1 MEIAD
6 ALGTVTAGRDLT
18 QPEAK
23 AVFDAIM
30 AGELTPAQIAA
41 VLAALKTKGEAVAE
55 IAGAAEAMR
64 AVSAKVV
71 ADVPQLV
78 DTCGTGGSGA
88 AKRFNVSTAAAF
100 VAAAGGARVAKHGNR
115 AMSSRSGSADV
126 LEAAG
131 AALDLDAEQV
141 GRSIAEVGVGFLFAP
156 NHHPAMRH
164 AGPVRRELGIGT
176 IFNLLGPLTNP
187 AGAKRQVIGVFA
199 TEWQRPVAEV
209 CRTLGSQHVLV
220 VHGRGLDELATDG
233 PSQVVELQG
242 GRIESYA
249 VAPANF
255 GLAERGMEGLEAA
268 TPEASLALVRGA
280 LNGSNA
286 AAADLVALN
295 AGAALYAAGA
305 ATTLANGVTLA
316 QDVIA
321 TGQAAEKFREFID
334 FTRLAAAA

>member
-1 MEIAD
+1 MEFAD
-6 ALGTVTAGRDLT
+6 ALGTLTAGRDLT
-18 QPEAK
+18 RPQAK

-64 AVSAKVV
+64 AVSAKVTV
-71 ADVPQLV
+71 DAPQLV
-78 DTCGTGGSGA
+78 DTCGTGGSGT

-131 AALDLDAEQV
+131 AALDLAPEQV
-141 GRSIAEVGVGFLFAP
+141 GRGIADVGVGFLFAP

-176 IFNLLGPLTNP
+176 VFNLLGPLTNP

-199 TEWQRPVAEV
+199 AEWQCPMAEV
-209 CRTLGSQHVLV
+209 CQALGSQHVLV
-220 VHGRGLDELATDG
+220 VHSRGLDELAIDG
-233 PSQVVELQG
+233 PSQVVELRD
-242 GRIESYA
+242 GRVESYA
-249 VAPANF
+249 IAPADF
-255 GLAERGMEGLEAA
+255 GMAERGMEALEAA
-268 TPEASLALVRGA
+268 TPEASLALLRGA
-280 LNGSNA
+280 LNGSNE

-321 TGQAAEKFREFID
+321 TGQATEKFREFID
-334 FTRLAAAA
+334 FTRLAAA

>member
-18 QPEAK
+18 RPQAK
-23 AVFDAIM
+23 AVFDGIM

-41 VLAALKTKGEAVAE
+41 VLAALKTKGESVAE

-71 ADVPQLV
+71 MDAPHLV

-131 AALDLDAEQV
+131 AALDLTPEQV
-141 GRSIAEVGVGFLFAP
+141 GRGIADVGVGFLFAP

-176 IFNLLGPLTNP
+176 VFNLLGPLTNP

-199 TEWQRPVAEV
+199 AEWQRPMAEV
-209 CRTLGSQHVLV
+209 CQALGSQHVLV
-220 VHGRGLDELATDG
+220 VHSRGLDELAIDG
-233 PSQVVELQG
+233 PSQVVELRD
-242 GRIESYA
+242 GRVESYA
-249 VAPANF
+249 IAPADL
-255 GLAERGMEGLEAA
+255 GLAQRGMEALEAA

-280 LNGSNA
+280 LNGSNE

-305 ATTLANGVTLA
+305 ATTLAHGVTLA

-321 TGQAAEKFREFID
+321 TGQATEKFREFID
-334 FTRLAAAA
+334 FTRLAAA

>member
-78 DTCGTGGSGA
+78 DTCGTGGSGT

-131 AALDLDAEQV
+131 AALDLSAEQV

-164 AGPVRRELGIGT
+164 AGPVRRQLGIGT

-199 TEWQRPVAEV
+199 AEWQRPVAEV
-209 CRTLGSQHVLV
+209 CCALGSQHVLV
-220 VHGRGLDELATDG
+220 VHSRGLDELATDG

-249 VAPANF
+249 IAPADF
-255 GLAERGMEGLEAA
+255 GMAERGMEALEAA

>member
-6 ALGTVTAGRDLT
+6 ALGALTAGRDLT
-18 QPEAK
+18 RPEAK

-41 VLAALKTKGEAVAE
+41 VLAALKTKGESVAE

-71 ADVPQLV
+71 VDAPQLV
-78 DTCGTGGSGA
+78 DTCGTGGSGT

-100 VAAAGGARVAKHGNR
+100 VATAGGARVAKHGNR

-131 AALDLDAEQV
+131 AALDLTPEQV
-141 GRSIAEVGVGFLFAP
+141 GRGIADVGVGFLFAP

-187 AGAKRQVIGVFA
+187 AGAKRQLIGVFA
-199 TEWQRPVAEV
+199 AEWQRPMAEV
-209 CRTLGSQHVLV
+209 CQALGSQHVLV
-220 VHGRGLDELATDG
+220 VHSRGLDELAIDG
-233 PSQVVELQG
+233 PSQVVELRD
-242 GRIESYA
+242 GRVESYT
-249 VAPANF
+249 VAPADF
-255 GLAERGMEGLEAA
+255 GLAERGMEALEAA

-280 LNGSNA
+280 LNGSNE

-305 ATTLANGVTLA
+305 ATTLAHGVTLA

-321 TGQAAEKFREFID
+321 TGQATEKFREFID
-334 FTRLAAAA
+334 FTRLAAA

>member
-1 MEIAD
+1 MEVAD
-6 ALGTVTAGRDLT
+6 ALKTVTAGRDLT
-18 QPEAK
+18 RPEAK
-23 AVFDAIM
+23 AVFSAIM
-30 AGELTPAQIAA
+30 AGDLTPAQIAA

-64 AVSAKVV
+64 AVSAKVAV
-71 ADVPQLV
+71 DVPQLV
-78 DTCGTGGSGA
+78 DTCGTGGSGT

-131 AALDLDAEQV
+131 AALDLGAEQV

-176 IFNLLGPLTNP
+176 VFNLLGPLTNP

-199 TEWQRPVAEV
+199 AEWQRPVAEV
-209 CRTLGSQHVLV
+209 CRALGSQHVLV
-220 VHGRGLDELATDG
+220 VHSRGLDELATDG
-233 PSQVVELQG
+233 SSQVVELHDG
-242 GRIESYA
+242 GLETYA
-249 VAPANF
+249 IAPADF
-255 GLAERGMEGLEAA
+255 GLAERGMEALEAA

-280 LNGSNA
+280 LNGSHP

-305 ATTLANGVTLA
+305 ATTLAHGVTLA

-334 FTRLAAAA
+334 FTRLAATA